1 MPIIIP
7 KALPAFSILNDENVF
22 VMPKVRA
29 ETQDIR
35 PIEIAIVNLMP
46 TKIETETQLM
56 RLLGNSSLQVNVT
69 LIKMGSYESKNTSA
83 EHLDKFYQTFDEIKD
98 KKFDGMIVTGA
109 PVETLPFEQVMYW
122 EELTQIMDYADKNV
136 TSTIFICWGAQ
147 AGLNYYY
154 GIQKPLLQ
162 KKMFGIYP
170 NKATM
175 KFDKLLKGMDDV
187 FYIPFSRHSTVDEN
201 AIRANEHLEVL
212 AECIDGGISI
222 VKSVDNR
229 KFFFM
234 GHSEYDRDTLK
245 TEYLRDLAKGEKI
258 DPPINYFVNGDL
270 NNINVNW
277 RSTAN
282 LLYYNWLNY
291 YVYQVTPYD
300 IVGKYRDS
308 SEKKN

>member
-83 EHLDKFYQTFDEIKD
+83 EHLDKFDQTFEEIKD
-98 KKFDGMIVTGA
+98 KKFDGMIITGA

-122 EELTQIMDYADKNV
+122 EELTQIMEYADKNV

-154 GIQKPLLQ
+154 GINKLPLS

-175 KFDKLLKGMDDV
+175 KFDKLLKGMDDT
-187 FYIPFSRHSTVDEN
+187 FYIPFSRHSTVDED
-201 AIRANEHLEVL
+201 AIRANEQLEVL
-212 AECIDGGISI
+212 AESKEGGISI

-234 GHSEYDRDTLK
+234 GHSEYDKDTLK

-270 NNINVNW
+270 DKINVNW

-300 IVGKYRDS
+300 IVGKPRK
-308 SEKKN
+308 SENR

>member
-83 EHLDKFYQTFDEIKD
+83 EHLGKFYQTFEEIKD
-98 KKFDGMIVTGA
+98 KKFDGMIITGA

-122 EELTQIMDYADKNV
+122 EELTQIMEYADKNV

-154 GIQKPLLQ
+154 GINKLPLS

-175 KFDKLLKGMDDV
+175 KFDKLLKGMDDT
-187 FYIPFSRHSTVDEN
+187 FYIPFSRHSTVDED
-201 AIRANEHLEVL
+201 AIRANEQLEVL
-212 AECIDGGISI
+212 AESKEGGISI

-234 GHSEYDRDTLK
+234 GHSEYDKDTLK

-270 NNINVNW
+270 DKINVNW

-300 IVGKYRDS
+300 IVGKSRK
-308 SEKKN
+308 SEINNR

>member
-83 EHLDKFYQTFDEIKD
+83 EHLDKFYQTFEEIKD
-98 KKFDGMIVTGA
+98 KKFDGMISTGA

-122 EELTQIMDYADKNV
+122 EELTQIMEYADKNV

-154 GIQKPLLQ
+154 GINKLPLS

-175 KFDKLLKGMDDV
+175 KFDKLLKGMDDT
-187 FYIPFSRHSTVDEN
+187 FYIPFSRHSTVDED
-201 AIRANEHLEVL
+201 AIRANEQLEVL
-212 AECIDGGISI
+212 AESKEGGISI

-234 GHSEYDRDTLK
+234 GHSEYDKDTLK

-270 NNINVNW
+270 DKINVNW

-300 IVGKYRDS
+300 IVGKPRK
-308 SEKKN
+308 SENR

>member
-7 KALPAFSILNDENVF
+7 KALPAFSILQDENVF

-69 LIKMGSYESKNTSA
+69 LVKMGSYESKITSA

-98 KKFDGMIVTGA
+98 KKFDGMIITGA
-109 PVETLPFEQVMYW
+109 PVETLPFEEVMYW
-122 EELTQIMDYADKNV
+122 QELTRIMDYADSNV

-154 GIQKPLLQ
+154 GINKPLLP
-162 KKMFGIYP
+162 KKMFGIYA
-170 NKATM
+170 NKAVA
-175 KFDKLLKGMDDV
+175 KYDKLLKGMDDT
-187 FYIPFSRHSTVDEN
+187 FYIPMSRHSTVDED
-201 AIRANEHLEVL
+201 AIRANENLQVL
-212 AECIDGGISI
+212 AESKEGGISI
-222 VKSVDNR
+222 VKSVDDK

-245 TEYLRDLAKGEKI
+245 TEYLRDLAKGDKI
-258 DPPINYFVNGDL
+258 DPPINYFVNGDIDH
-270 NNINVNW
+270 INVNW

-300 IVGKYRDS
+300 IV
-308 SEKKN
+308 KKK